1 MALIKIKKS
10 NKYIIH
16 AEQVCQKIIQKRR
29 KEKYEDKK
37 EKVFKNYIKKKK
49 SSKFQEKK
57 HYYTMHFDNTQVSHY
72 TQPLF
77 FYI

>member
-1 MALIKIKKS
+1 MFWLKNGHFFLVHGQIVNLSSLFMALIKIKKS

-37 EKVFKNYIKKKK
+37 EKMF
-49 SSKFQEKK
+49 
-57 HYYTMHFDNTQVSHY
+57 
-72 TQPLF
+72 
-77 FYI
+77 

>member
-16 AEQVCQKIIQKRR
+16 AQQVCQKIIQKRR

-37 EKVFKNYIKKKK
+37 EKNVLKLYQEKK

-77 FYI
+77 LYI